1 MTEPSHS
8 LSQSYSLSQFQ
19 LFGMEPKSAARPESP
34 AEAQEIAREAAG
46 KAIVPWGGGCRQG
59 LGYPPERYDLA
70 LSTANLN
77 KITEYEP
84 ADLTITAQAG
94 VTLAELQAV
103 LAAQGQCLPLDIA
116 RPESQ
121 TVGGVI
127 AARANSLRR
136 LSGGSVRD
144 LLLGVSVVNS
154 AGELVKGGGK
164 VVKNVAGY
172 DLPKLYCGS
181 LGTLGLITEASLK
194 VAPLPEASATV
205 ALPLDAGHNSE
216 DVLDHLLGSGL
227 APSFLFLLSPSAASG
242 IVPDAGDAQYLIIG
256 FDGDAEAVT
265 WQISTLGADAL
276 GDAASRSVRA
286 ALRDFALNAA
296 PMTTEFHVLSSQVGA
311 FSRMLEWTARRSGFT
326 AAVASDAALG
336 LMTAHFAPQSD
347 TADWRVF
354 YADLKDKA
362 DRCGGSFIITQM
374 PDVLRAADVPVW
386 FPLLPDFGLMARL
399 KETLDPT
406 RMWNPG
412 RFVGRI

>member
-1 MTEPSHS
+1 MTKP
-8 LSQSYSLSQFQ
+8 SYSSSDCSSPFS
-19 LFGMEPKSAARPESP
+19 LFGVEPGRVACPASA
-34 AEAQEIAREAAG
+34 AEAQEIIREATG
-46 KAIVPWGGGCRQG
+46 LGVVPWGGGCRQA
-59 LGYPPERYDLA
+59 LGYPLERYDLA
-70 LSTANLN
+70 LSTVHLDRV
-77 KITEYEP
+77 TEYEP

-94 VTLAELQAV
+94 ITIAALQAV
-103 LAAQGQCLPLDIA
+103 LAAQGQCLPLEIA
-116 RPESQ
+116 RPERQ
-121 TVGGVI
+121 TLGGVI
-127 AARANSLRR
+127 AARAGSLSR

-144 LLLGVSVVNS
+144 LLLGISVVNS

-205 ALPLDAGHNSE
+205 ALPLDAAHNCE
-216 DVLDHLLGSGL
+216 DVLDHLLGSDL
-227 APSFLFLLSPSAASG
+227 APSFLFLLSPQAAAG
-242 IVPDAGDAQYLIIG
+242 IVPNADDAQYVVLG
-256 FDGDAEAVT
+256 FDGSAEAVA
-265 WQISTLGADAL
+265 WQVETLGAEAL
-276 GDAASRSVRA
+276 AASALVRA
-286 ALRDFALNAA
+286 ALRDFALN
-296 PMTTEFHVLSSQVGA
+296 PSLMTAEFHVLSSQVGA

-362 DRCGGSFIITQM
+362 DRCGGSFLIPQM
-374 PDVLRAADVPVW
+374 PEVLREADVPVW
-386 FPLLPDFGLMARL
+386 SPLLPDFGLMARL
-399 KETLDPT
+399 KETLDPA

-412 RFVGRI
+412 RFVGKI